1 MKSNKTLNLWMI
13 AFAIIVTLSFLF
25 LTALG
30 IVGTI
35 NLFVI
40 SSVII
45 SLLYMVRVKRNQKW
59 MVLIIPAILA
69 FLGIML
75 YVITLLINNPGNG
88 FGVGLMFSL
97 AIVLFLLSILSL
109 SIYQILERSYY
120 PNGTYQRTDQ
130 TYLSNEWILFVYVIN
145 MFIFQVI
152 EFVRGDDTL
161 RILLELLIIGLV
173 SALLYFILF
182 FLNKRQKNMNLFSLV
197 GLLFIG
203 TYVGYAYI
211 SKTEIPFY
219 ASSGSHLLLIYFL
232 VKDHFNKKA
241 DKRERH

>member
-1 MKSNKTLNLWMI
+1 MI

-241 DKRERH
+241 DKREQH

>member
-1 MKSNKTLNLWMI
+1 MKSKKTLNLWMI
-13 AFAIIVTLSFLF
+13 ALAIIVTSSFLF

-59 MVLIIPAILA
+59 MVLIIPVIFLI
-69 FLGIML
+69 LGIAL

-97 AIVLFLLSILSL
+97 AIVLFILSILSL
-109 SIYQILERSYY
+109 TIYQILERSYY

-130 TYLSNEWILFVYVIN
+130 TYLSNEWILFVFVIN

-152 EFVRGDDTL
+152 EFIRGNDIM
-161 RILLELLIIGLV
+161 RILLEFLIIGLV

-232 VKDHFNKKA
+232 IKDHFNKKA
-241 DKRERH
+241 DKREQH

>member
-1 MKSNKTLNLWMI
+1 MKKNRTLFVWM
-13 AFAIIVTLSFLF
+13 ASLALVVTLSFLF
-25 LTALG
+25 LTFLG

-35 NLFVI
+35 QMYI
-40 SSVII
+40 IASIII
-45 SLLYMVRVKRNQKW
+45 SLMYKVRIKRNLKW
-59 MVLIIPAILA
+59 IIYAIPSL
-69 FLGIML
+69 FLLLGIAL
-75 YVITLLINNPGNG
+75 YGITLLINNPGSG
-88 FGVGLMFSL
+88 FGVGLLFAL
-97 AIVLFLLSILSL
+97 AVVLFLLSILSL
-109 SIYQILERSYY
+109 VIYQILERSYY
-120 PNGTYQRTDQ
+120 SSGIYQKTDQ
-130 TYLSNEWILFVYVIN
+130 TYLSNEWILFVFVMN

-152 EFVRGDDTL
+152 EFVRGSDPL

-173 SALLYFILF
+173 AGALYFILF

-232 VKDHFNKKA
+232 IKDHFNKKA
-241 DKRERH
+241 DKREQH